1 MDGYSTIYC
10 YSRFPVLTL
19 DYPITGYDPILAY
32 SKPSIPFITFLVFNT
47 LPDASGT
54 VKIQSLSPYD
64 RPQIDHGWQDLSE
77 YDQKNLQHGVNFVR
91 NITLNTGWG

>member
-1 MDGYSTIYC
+1 
-10 YSRFPVLTL
+10 
-19 DYPITGYDPILAY
+19 
-32 SKPSIPFITFLVFNT
+32 